1 MDLSGGDVANQKG
14 AEQPELASAAIA
26 QRKAAPYIFHD
37 QTTSL
42 CETCLEPVPAKVI
55 IEQDRVYYLKRCL
68 DHGVQKTLISDDVEY
83 WRQQKLWLKPGDR
96 PLSAQTRTEAGCPFD
111 CGLCPDHEQHSCLAI
126 VEINQACNLAC
137 PVCFAN
143 AADIRGSHRPLAEIE
158 AMLDLLVESEGEPDL
173 VQISGGEPT
182 IHPQFFEILDAVKR
196 RPIRH
201 VMINT
206 NGVRIAQDEAFVVR
220 LASYAPRLEV
230 YLQFDSMNDDAL
242 MDLRGAKLS
251 RIRQQALERLEAVG
265 LATTLVAVVKLGV
278 NDHEVSAIVKHAL
291 EWSCVRGVTFQPVQ
305 DAGRNEGFDA
315 DNRVI
320 LTQIRREVAKAG
332 VFGLEDMIP
341 LPCNP
346 DQICI
351 GYGLRQGRD
360 VTPITSLLPREL
372 ILQGPNTISYEA
384 YPALRAGILDLLSLA
399 TTQCNT
405 EEKLAGVLCCL
416 PQAMV
421 PEELSYANSFRV
433 VILQF
438 LDRYNFDLAT
448 VKRSCVHFVTPDGQ
462 IIPFDTYNTFYREG
476 AEGAGVV
483 ARHRTLAAGR
493 RA

>member
-1 MDLSGGDVANQKG
+1 MSDRPYLYY
-14 AEQPELASAAIA
+14 EL
-26 QRKAAPYIFHD
+26 
-37 QTTSL
+37 TNSL
-42 CETCLEPVPAKVI
+42 CPHCLRKVEAKVLF
-55 IEQDRVYYLKRCL
+55 QDDKVYL
-68 DHGVQKTLISDDVEY
+68 QKWCPEHKLQKVLISTDIEY
-83 WRQQKLWLKPGDR
+83 YKLSRQTLKPGQM
-96 PLSAQTRTEAGCPFD
+96 PKHFNTPIKYGCPYD

-137 PVCFAN
+137 PVCFAS
-143 AADIRGSHRPLAEIE
+143 ATDIHGSHRPLSEIA
-158 AMLDLLVESEGEPDL
+158 AMLDALVASEGEPDL

-182 IHPQFFEILDAVKR
+182 IHPQFFEVLDLVKA

-206 NGVRIAQDEAFVVR
+206 NGVRIAQDRAFVER

-230 YLQFDSMNDDAL
+230 YLQFDSLNDEAL
-242 MDLRGAKLS
+242 MDLRGAKLA
-251 RIRQQALERLEAVG
+251 RIRQQALEELERVG
-265 LATTLVAVVKLGV
+265 LSTTLVAVVKRGV
-278 NDHEVSAIVKHAL
+278 NDGEVADIVRHAL
-291 EWSCVRGVTFQPVQ
+291 TWTCVRGVTFQPVQ
-305 DAGRNEGFDA
+305 DAGRNEHFDPRE
-315 DNRVI
+315 NRVI
-320 LTQIRREVAKAG
+320 LTQIRREVAKSG

-351 GYGLRQGRD
+351 GYGLRSGTE

-372 ILQGPNTISYEA
+372 VLQGPNTISYEA
-384 YPALRAGILDLLSLA
+384 YPALRSSILDLLSLA

-405 EEKLAGVLCCL
+405 EEKLAGLLCCL

-421 PEELSYANSFRV
+421 PQELSYANSFRV

-448 VKRSCVHFVTPDGQ
+448 VKRSCVHFVTGEGQ

-476 AEGAGVV
+476 AKGAGVV
-483 ARHRTLAAGR
+483 AKHRALAAGR
-493 RA
+493 RAS